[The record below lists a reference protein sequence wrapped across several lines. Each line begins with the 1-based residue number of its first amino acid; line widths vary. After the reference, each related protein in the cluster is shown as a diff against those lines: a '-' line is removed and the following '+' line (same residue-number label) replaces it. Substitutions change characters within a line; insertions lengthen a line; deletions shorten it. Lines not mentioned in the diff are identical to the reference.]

1 METRPLPLAVVISI
15 REGDQMGEGDYV
27 IMLDYLL
34 EVYQHHWPVSAR
46 SSNLDSIQQ
55 ERQHDG
61 SPEVMQKDDFCMI
74 YLENKSLINLVDS
87 RVDKGGIYQVR
98 RFPNKR

>member
-1 METRPLPLAVVISI
+1 
-15 REGDQMGEGDYV
+15 MGEGDYV

-46 SSNLDSIQQ
+46 SSNLDLIQQ

-61 SPEVMQKDDFCMI
+61 NPLVMQKDDFCMV
-74 YLENKSLINLVDS
+74 YLENKSLINSVDS
-87 RVDKGGIYQVR
+87 RVDKGGIYQVS
-98 RFPNKR
+98 RFPKR

>member
-1 METRPLPLAVVISI
+1 METRSLPSAVLICI
-15 REGDQMGEGDYV
+15 REGDHMVEGDYV

-46 SSNLDSIQQ
+46 SSNLDVIQQ

-61 SPEVMQKDDFCMI
+61 NPDVMQRDDLCMV
-74 YLENKSLINLVDS
+74 YMENKSLINSVDS

-98 RFPNKR
+98 RFPKQ

>member
-1 METRPLPLAVVISI
+1 
-15 REGDQMGEGDYV
+15 MGEGDYV

-34 EVYQHHWPVSAR
+34 EVYHHHWPVTAKSN
-46 SSNLDSIQQ
+46 NLDAVRQ
-55 ERQHDG
+55 EMRHDG
-61 SPEVMQKDDFCMI
+61 NPEVMQKDDFCLV
-74 YLENKSLINLVDS
+74 YLENKSLINSVDS

>member
-1 METRPLPLAVVISI
+1 
-15 REGDQMGEGDYV
+15 MGEGDFV

-34 EVYQHHWPVSAR
+34 EVYQHHWPVSAI
-46 SSNLDSIQQ
+46 SSNLDAIQR

-61 SPEVMQKDDFCMI
+61 NPEVMARGDLKMV
-74 YLENKSLINLVDS
+74 YLENKSLINSIDS

-98 RFPNKR
+98 KLPER

>member
-1 METRPLPLAVVISI
+1 
-15 REGDQMGEGDYV
+15 MGEDDYV

-34 EVYQHHWPVSAR
+34 EVYQHHWPVSAM

-61 SPEVMQKDDFCMI
+61 NPRVMPREDLQMV
-74 YLENKSLINLVDS
+74 YLENKSLINAIDS
-87 RVDKGGIYQVR
+87 RVDKGGIYQLR
-98 RFPNKR
+98 KSPKRGSTPVSNELHQ

>member
-1 METRPLPLAVVISI
+1 ME
-15 REGDQMGEGDYV
+15 EGDYV

-46 SSNLDSIQQ
+46 SSDLDLIQQ

-61 SPEVMQKDDFCMI
+61 NPEVMQKGDFCMI

>member
-1 METRPLPLAVVISI
+1 
-15 REGDQMGEGDYV
+15 MGEGDYV

-34 EVYQHHWPVSAR
+34 EVYQHHWPVTAR

-74 YLENKSLINLVDS
+74 YLENKSLINSVDS

-98 RFPNKR
+98 RFPNNR

>member
-1 METRPLPLAVVISI
+1 
-15 REGDQMGEGDYV
+15 MGEGDYV

-34 EVYQHHWPVSAR
+34 EVYQHHWPVSVR

-74 YLENKSLINLVDS
+74 YLENKSLINSLDS
-87 RVDKGGIYQVR
+87 RVDKGGIYQVG

>member
-1 METRPLPLAVVISI
+1 ME
-15 REGDQMGEGDYV
+15 EGVYV

-34 EVYQHHWPVSAR
+34 EVYQHHWPVTAR

-61 SPEVMQKDDFCMI
+61 NPLVMPRGDFCMV
-74 YLENKSLINLVDS
+74 YLENKSLINSVDS
-87 RVDKGGIYQVR
+87 RVDKGGIYQVS
-98 RFPNKR
+98 RFPKV

>member
-1 METRPLPLAVVISI
+1 
-15 REGDQMGEGDYV
+15 MGEGDYV
-27 IMLDYLL
+27 IMLNYLL

-61 SPEVMQKDDFCMI
+61 SPEVMQKGDFCMI
-74 YLENKSLINLVDS
+74 YLENKSLINSVDN

>member
-1 METRPLPLAVVISI
+1 MGLRSAPRAALI
-15 REGDQMGEGDYV
+15 RIKEGDQMGEGDYV

-34 EVYQHHWPVSAR
+34 EVYQRHWPVSAR
-46 SSNLDSIQQ
+46 SSDLDSIQQ

-61 SPEVMQKDDFCMI
+61 SPEVVQKGDFCMV
-74 YLENKSLINLVDS
+74 YLETKSLINSVDS